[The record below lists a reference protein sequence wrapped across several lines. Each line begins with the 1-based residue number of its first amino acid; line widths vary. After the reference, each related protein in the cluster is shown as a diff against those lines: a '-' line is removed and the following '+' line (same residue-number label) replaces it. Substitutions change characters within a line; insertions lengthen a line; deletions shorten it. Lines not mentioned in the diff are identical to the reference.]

1 MAKPILV
8 GHDPKS
14 AHLAPVAFGVAAARL
29 TGAPLI
35 IGSAH
40 ADHAAIG
47 AGHHGADAGLADEA
61 TEPLERVRRDLDAGD
76 VNADC
81 RPLPGLS
88 APRALHEAAES
99 LDAGLLVVGSTSH
112 PGAGRLVHGSTAER
126 LLHGAPCPV
135 AVVPPDWEA
144 GNGVSVVGVA
154 FVDTA
159 EGRDA
164 LRGALALARRARA
177 TLRVLSAAK
186 PHGYHETYGGAPAVE
201 GTTFSEIG
209 GALRTA
215 AESAVAEATAGVH
228 DVDVEP
234 DVSVQDPADF
244 LIAAS
249 RRLDLL
255 VCGSRNYGPHRAV
268 LLGGVTRRVTVEA
281 HCPVIVLTRG
291 VEATLEALIAE
302 SATVA

>member
-1 MAKPILV
+1 MPKPILV

-14 AHLAPVAFGVAAARL
+14 AHMAPVAFGVAAAQF
-29 TGAPLI
+29 TGAPLV

-47 AGHHGADAGLADEA
+47 SGHHSADTGLAEDA
-61 TEPLERVRRDLDAGD
+61 TEQLERIRRDLEAGD

-81 RPLPGLS
+81 RPLPGMS
-88 APRALHEAAES
+88 APHALHDAAEQ

-112 PGAGRLVHGSTAER
+112 AGAGRLVHGSTADR

-144 GNGVSVVGVA
+144 GGGVSVVGVA

-164 LRGALALARRARA
+164 LRGALALARRAGA
-177 TLRVLSAAK
+177 ALRVLSAAK
-186 PHGYHETYGGAPAVE
+186 PHGSHETYGGGSMTEAV
-201 GTTFSEIG
+201 TFSEIG
-209 GALRTA
+209 GALRAA
-215 AESAVAEATAGVH
+215 AERAVAEATAGVH
-228 DVDVEP
+228 DVEVEP

-255 VCGSRNYGPHRAV
+255 VCGSRNYGPHHAV

-291 VEATLEALIAE
+291 TEATLEALIAAP
-302 SATVA
+302 ATVA